1 MSGCI
6 AEVQL
11 NSAFTPRNIK
21 SGWAKAGLFPFDPN
35 KVLKDIKKPKVIV
48 QVPQLDTAIEPP
60 PSAPLQTPLTS
71 EALKSLR
78 NLIEQGIDVSDNTGK
93 MRLQKL
99 GNAAEK
105 AFAQCALLHD
115 ENKLLFEQ
123 NNEAKSRVAAKSTV
137 VGKAKVM
144 SYEDIVNAQRKRD
157 AKKASTGSRS
167 GQTGKRRGR
176 PPTTKAAEK
185 SRNSEPEDGV
195 REIKTSGL
203 VEYSI
208 MQF

>member
-6 AEVQL
+6 AEVQR

-78 NLIEQGIDVSDNTGK
+78 NLIEQDIDVSDNTGK

-144 SYEDIVNAQRKRD
+144 SYEDIVNAQGSVTRKRPALKVEVD
-157 AKKASTGSRS
+157 KQASVEAARLPPKQLRSRATVN
-167 GQTGKRRGR
+167 Q
-176 PPTTKAAEK
+176 
-185 SRNSEPEDGV
+185 
-195 REIKTSGL
+195 KT
-203 VEYSI
+203 V
-208 MQF
+208 